1 MVAAFDRVNNGES
14 IAKNCLVLSLVLLSK
29 TTNIF
34 CGEKKH
40 FLLIDFK
47 KVYDSIVR
55 KNCTSD
61 KKLKIPNK
69 LIERVKHF
77 EYLEVTVSYDNYEEP
92 EIDKRMS
99 KGNKAM
105 GSLQRVLTS
114 REISGAAKIRI
125 YRTMVRPAMAYGCET
140 WVLTKKSEIKLKAWE
155 RKMLRKIFRGTRT
168 EDGGWR
174 RKTNR

>member
-1 MVAAFDRVNNGES
+1 MKQEITTYEPYSKFRTESKSNN
-14 IAKNCLVLSLVLLSK
+14 
-29 TTNIF
+29 F
-34 CGEKKH
+34 
-40 FLLIDFK
+40 
-47 KVYDSIVR
+47 
-55 KNCTSD
+55 
-61 KKLKIPNK
+61 
-69 LIERVKHF
+69 ERVKHL